1 MFLPHILPKFWHLPF
16 NFSFRNG
23 WKQND
28 LAHGRQKCKNDKN
41 RVIFGLRQ
49 GQRTILR
56 LKLRLVEW
64 ILPKKILL
72 TSKRLQWP
80 PNTSGA
86 MPSAAGADQIWISKF
101 ADFQAVSE
109 QKILYYYKKDY
120 IFTWRKWCIA
130 CILWGNL
137 AFHLSNTRTWF
148 SYSAGH
154 GLVSIHPGGSSGV
167 VVGQWNNW
175 PTE

>member
-1 MFLPHILPKFWHLPF
+1 MKSYYWYQEAQSCSLDMFLPHILPKFWHLPF

-86 MPSAAGADQIWISKF
+86 MPSAAGANQIWISKF

-109 QKILYYYKKDY
+109 QKIFYYYKKDY

-137 AFHLSNTRTWF
+137 AFHLNQ
-148 SYSAGH
+148 YH
-154 GLVSIHPGGSSGV
+154 NSS
-167 VVGQWNNW
+167 
-175 PTE
+175 